1 MPKTFFD
8 LNSATLAEL
17 LSDPI
22 VQMLMRA
29 DHVTEQQLM
38 SLISDTLSKL
48 TVGSQSGSAAN
59 TKPSPSFSDYRPGV
73 GIMLL
78 NVNNELFVGRRTKT
92 KGKAWQMPQGGI
104 EEGEEPST
112 AAFRELKEE
121 IGTDD
126 ADILAE
132 SRSWLSYDLPEALIA
147 TARHGR
153 WRGQR
158 QKWFVMRR
166 LEVGPYRTTSGP
178 DCSIQKARLS
188 ERAE

>member
-8 LNSATLAEL
+8 LNSATLAEF

-22 VQMLMRA
+22 VQMLKRA

-48 TVGSQSGSAAN
+48 TVGSRSGSAAN
-59 TKPSPSFSDYRPGV
+59 IKPSPSFADYRSGV

-78 NVNNELFVGRRTKT
+78 NVNNEVFVERRTKT
-92 KGKAWQMPQGGI
+92 KGEAWHMPQGGI

-132 SRSWLSYDLPEALIA
+132 SRSWLFYDLPEELIA

-153 WRGQR
+153 WRDQR
-158 QKWFVMRR
+158 SSRSHCRATR
-166 LEVGPYRTTSGP
+166 L
-178 DCSIQKARLS
+178 D
-188 ERAE
+188 